1 MFDELGHVA
10 MRRNFPLFF
19 PSSLSFLC
27 PSFFVCCDEFFFF
40 LGRLS
45 SSIKNQFFPT
55 IFFLSCSFLIGK
67 SKFQFQF
74 CLSLFLFLSPHLKK
88 TPRQTP
94 RPCLRSARD
103 RSIESR
109 FVTSHREIQT
119 TLLRHRRERKRKK
132 WRTFCSHRGCA
143 RVRDGTRTGN
153 PSIRPPP

>member
-1 MFDELGHVA
+1 MWGPCEEIF
-10 MRRNFPLFF
+10 LFF
-19 PSSLSFLC
+19 FLPLSFLRVLRC
-27 PSFFVCCDEFFFF
+27 ILLL
-40 LGRLS
+40 LGSLVIVNQKS
-45 SSIKNQFFPT
+45 SSFQQFS
-55 IFFLSCSFLIGK
+55 FFLSFFLIGK
-67 SKFQFQF
+67 SKFQANS
-74 CLSLFLFLSPHLKK
+74 LSLFLFLSPHFKK

>member
-1 MFDELGHVA
+1 MWGPCEEIFL
-10 MRRNFPLFF
+10 FFF
-19 PSSLSFLC
+19 PSFIILFLC
-27 PSFFVCCDEFFFF
+27 PSFVCCDAFFF
-40 LGRLS
+40 LLGSLVIVNQKS
-45 SSIKNQFFPT
+45 SSFQQFS
-55 IFFLSCSFLIGK
+55 FFLSFFLIGK
-67 SKFQFQF
+67 SKFQSNS
-74 CLSLFLFLSPHLKK
+74 LSLFLFLTPHLKK

-119 TLLRHRRERKRKK
+119 TLLRHRRERERKK

>member
-1 MFDELGHVA
+1 

-19 PSSLSFLC
+19 PSFIILFLC
-27 PSFFVCCDEFFFF
+27 PSFVCCDEFFFF
-40 LGRLS
+40 GSLVI

-55 IFFLSCSFLIGK
+55 IFFLSFFLSDREIQIPIL
-67 SKFQFQF
+67 S
-74 CLSLFLFLSPHLKK
+74 LSLFLFLSPHLKK

-119 TLLRHRRERKRKK
+119 TLLRHRRERERKK

>member
-1 MFDELGHVA
+1 MMSWA
-10 MRRNFPLFF
+10 MWPCEEIFLFF
-19 PSSLSFLC
+19 FLPLSFLC
-27 PSFFVCCDEFFFF
+27 PSFFVCCDEFFFL
-40 LGRLS
+40 LGSLVIVNQKSVLS
-45 SSIKNQFFPT
+45 NN
-55 IFFLSCSFLIGK
+55 FLSFLFFSDREI
-67 SKFQFQF
+67 QIPIQF

-119 TLLRHRRERKRKK
+119 TLLRHRRERERKK

>member
-1 MFDELGHVA
+1 MWGPCEEIF
-10 MRRNFPLFF
+10 LFF
-19 PSSLSFLC
+19 FLPLSFLRVLRC
-27 PSFFVCCDEFFFF
+27 I
-40 LGRLS
+40 LLS
-45 SSIKNQFFPT
+45 SWVACPHRQSKIKFFPT
-55 IFFLSCSFLIGK
+55 IFFLSFFLSDREIQIPIL
-67 SKFQFQF
+67 S
-74 CLSLFLFLSPHLKK
+74 LSLFLFLTPHLKK

>member
-1 MFDELGHVA
+1 MMSWA
-10 MRRNFPLFF
+10 MWGPCEEIFLFFF
-19 PSSLSFLC
+19 PSFIIILFLC
-27 PSFFVCCDEFFFF
+27 PSFVCCDAFFF
-40 LGRLS
+40 LLGSLVIVNQKSVLS
-45 SSIKNQFFPT
+45 NNFLS
-55 IFFLSCSFLIGK
+55 FFLSDREI
-67 SKFQFQF
+67 QIPIPI
-74 CLSLFLFLSPHLKK
+74 LSLSLSLSLSSLKK

-119 TLLRHRRERKRKK
+119 TLLRHRRERERKK

>member
-1 MFDELGHVA
+1 MMSWA
-10 MRRNFPLFF
+10 MWGPCEEIFLFFF
-19 PSSLSFLC
+19 PSFIILFLC
-27 PSFFVCCDEFFFF
+27 PSFVCCDAFFFF

-45 SSIKNQFFPT
+45 SSIKNQVLSNNFLS
-55 IFFLSCSFLIGK
+55 FFLSFFLIGK
-67 SKFQFQF
+67 SNSLS
-74 CLSLFLFLSPHLKK
+74 LSLFLFLTPHLKK

>member
-1 MFDELGHVA
+1 MWGPCEEIFLFFFLPLLLSSSFVLPSCVA
-10 MRRNFPLFF
+10 MH
-19 PSSLSFLC
+19 SS
-27 PSFFVCCDEFFFF
+27 FF

-45 SSIKNQFFPT
+45 SSIKNQVLSNNFLS
-55 IFFLSCSFLIGK
+55 FFLSFFLIGK
-67 SKFQFQF
+67 SNS
-74 CLSLFLFLSPHLKK
+74 LSLSLSLSHSSLKK
-88 TPRQTP
+88 NAPPNAAPVPAFR
-94 RPCLRSARD
+94 A

-119 TLLRHRRERKRKK
+119 TLLRHRRERERKK

>member
-1 MFDELGHVA
+1 MATCEEIF
-10 MRRNFPLFF
+10 LFF
-19 PSSLSFLC
+19 FLPLSFLC
-27 PSFFVCCDEFFFF
+27 SSFFVCCDEFFF

-88 TPRQTP
+88 RPAKRRARACVPR
-94 RPCLRSARD
+94 AID

-119 TLLRHRRERKRKK
+119 TLLRHRRERERKK

>member
-1 MFDELGHVA
+1 MSLGHVGA

-19 PSSLSFLC
+19 PSFVL
-27 PSFFVCCDEFFFF
+27 PSCVAMHSSFF

-45 SSIKNQFFPT
+45 PSSIKNQVLSNNFLS
-55 IFFLSCSFLIGK
+55 FFLSFFLIGK
-67 SKFQFQF
+67 SKFQFS
-74 CLSLFLFLSPHLKK
+74 LSLFLFLTPHLKK

-119 TLLRHRRERKRKK
+119 TLLRHRRERERKK

>member
-1 MFDELGHVA
+1 MMSLGHVGA

-19 PSSLSFLC
+19 PSFVLPSCVLRCILLSSWVACPHRQSKISFL
-27 PSFFVCCDEFFFF
+27 SNNF
-40 LGRLS
+40 LS
-45 SSIKNQFFPT
+45 
-55 IFFLSCSFLIGK
+55 FFLSFFLIGK
-67 SKFQFQF
+67 SKFQFS
-74 CLSLFLFLSPHLKK
+74 LSLFLFLTPHLKK

-119 TLLRHRRERKRKK
+119 TLLRHRRERERKK